1 MYSKEIFVG
10 DNLIARSIS
19 FQQQREYQP
28 QQLPLMLHMQL
39 AEGSQQQQQ
48 ATLDL
53 VLHQQQQRE
62 DWQDIMHQQVR
73 ILNNNTTE

>member
-1 MYSKEIFVG
+1 MYSKDIFVG
-10 DNLIARSIS
+10 GNLIARSIS

-28 QQLPLMLHMQL
+28 QQLPHMLHMQL

-53 VLHQQQQRE
+53 
-62 DWQDIMHQQVR
+62 WAMG
-73 ILNNNTTE
+73 